1 MAAPSYAGRMA
12 TLLDEERPFALVTVI
27 RARGVAGY
35 APGQKLIAPDSGAV
49 EGDMPP
55 GAVRE
60 AIAAAA
66 RPAIADEHIRLARF
80 APDGAPLPTRG
91 GSLRQAEQREGAV
104 VEVSIQPHL
113 PQEQLIIA
121 GAGHIGE
128 PLAQIAKV
136 LGYRVT
142 VIDDRAHFANRE
154 RFPEADRVIAADFAA
169 AMGTLRLHVRT
180 YIVLVT
186 RGHEHDEAILQQIIG
201 SPAPYIGM
209 IGSKRRVLVVFER
222 LVAEGIPD
230 EKLHRVY
237 APIGLDIGARWPEE
251 IALAIMAE
259 IVNLRRGGGA
269 PSLALRRQST
279 AAG

>member
-1 MAAPSYAGRMA
+1 MATSSYAGRMA
-12 TLLDEERPFALVTVI
+12 ALLDDERPFALVTVL
-27 RARGVAGY
+27 RAREVAGY
-35 APGQKLIAPDSGAV
+35 VPGQKLIVTDSGTV
-49 EGDMPP
+49 EGDLPP
-55 GAVRE
+55 GAIRE

-66 RPAIADEHIRLARF
+66 QAAIAAEHIQLARF
-80 APDGAPLPTRG
+80 TAAGAPLPARG

-113 PQEQLIIA
+113 PQEHLIIA

-154 RFPEADRVIAADFAA
+154 RFPDADRVIAADFAA
-169 AMGTLRLHVRT
+169 TMAQLRLHMRT

-186 RGHEHDEAILQQIIG
+186 RGHEHDEAILEQIIN

-209 IGSKRRVLVVFER
+209 IGSKRRVLVVFR
-222 LVAEGIPD
+222 
-230 EKLHRVY
+230 
-237 APIGLDIGARWPEE
+237 
-251 IALAIMAE
+251 
-259 IVNLRRGGGA
+259 
-269 PSLALRRQST
+269 
-279 AAG
+279 AAGGRGYSRRKAASGVCPDWAGHRRPLAGRDRFGDHGRDREPAAGR